1 MSKIA
6 EGLKRLFDKH
16 RIVLWYDALG
26 DFTQEF
32 NDAEFPDV
40 IKCEIVKNEFALKYR
55 MLIAEPKSKF
65 LLYGKYDH
73 PNADDN
79 WLLDIELSNVVFHT
93 DQEALTLQELELP
106 IHFKSWIKLHLHY
119 FKSKER
125 AAKFVSNLEAKEN
138 EDQLTRTLIQT
149 VFGSVTSTLD
159 DILKSYVT
167 YLANGKSDGI
177 DKELLQYNLSDYIWS
192 WIESV
197 YQYKA
202 KERSIYDFV
211 LEVFQKNFSPTSKK
225 ASVNRTT
232 EVLLASWKDA
242 RSFDKTYRQLVDR
255 VENDLNISAEVN
267 KLEVHELINDDVF
280 ECIDKQIIKQLAS
293 QLEQGNSSSDK
304 IDKILKQRESCYW
317 YDKYFE
323 FYSSIRYA
331 NWLFDEISKYNNIK
345 FVDYQDGFVQYTNK
359 LFIVDQYYRKFIQHY
374 RATNQNNV
382 LNSLYQKTHR
392 AYSNTWLLKL
402 SDAWQEVIDSNRE
415 WYFGGDSQ
423 RKFFKRAVQGKYIE
437 KDITI
442 FVVISDALRFECG
455 QELHDL
461 FNQESR
467 FSSKLEFQVTGLPSY
482 TQLGM
487 AALLPHESLSFGEG
501 DSILIDSKNSIG
513 AQARKKVLEE
523 GSNVKATT
531 ILAEDL
537 MKIASRSEEARR
549 LVQDHQVVYVYHN
562 RIDKTGDDK
571 TSEDKVIEASKE
583 EIEFL
588 LEVTRKI
595 TNMNG
600 NHVIITADHGFVY
613 QNETLEESDFTD
625 AQITGE
631 IIKDNR
637 RFVLGKN
644 LSQNNNVVKYS
655 AQSLQINSDIEVLIP
670 KGINRLRKQG
680 SGSRY
685 VHGGST
691 LQEVVIPLLYVTK
704 KRSDTVTKVDIDVLK
719 GSNKITTNIQRVRF
733 YQQQPIRDGIIA
745 RNVKS
750 YFCVIE
756 GEEKK
761 VISDVFTYNF
771 DSESNRPEEREVEYK
786 FTISTVIR
794 KSTSVYLIIEEQI
807 DRSNK
812 WNTLLKL
819 PYSLNLAMENDF
831 DDF

>member
-1 MSKIA
+1 
-6 EGLKRLFDKH
+6 
-16 RIVLWYDALG
+16 
-26 DFTQEF
+26 
-32 NDAEFPDV
+32 
-40 IKCEIVKNEFALKYR
+40 
-55 MLIAEPKSKF
+55 
-65 LLYGKYDH
+65 
-73 PNADDN
+73 
-79 WLLDIELSNVVFHT
+79 
-93 DQEALTLQELELP
+93 
-106 IHFKSWIKLHLHY
+106 
-119 FKSKER
+119 
-125 AAKFVSNLEAKEN
+125 
-138 EDQLTRTLIQT
+138 
-149 VFGSVTSTLD
+149 
-159 DILKSYVT
+159 
-167 YLANGKSDGI
+167 
-177 DKELLQYNLSDYIWS
+177 
-192 WIESV
+192 
-197 YQYKA
+197 
-202 KERSIYDFV
+202 
-211 LEVFQKNFSPTSKK
+211 
-225 ASVNRTT
+225 
-232 EVLLASWKDA
+232 
-242 RSFDKTYRQLVDR
+242 
-255 VENDLNISAEVN
+255 
-267 KLEVHELINDDVF
+267 
-280 ECIDKQIIKQLAS
+280 
-293 QLEQGNSSSDK
+293 
-304 IDKILKQRESCYW
+304 
-317 YDKYFE
+317 
-323 FYSSIRYA
+323 
-331 NWLFDEISKYNNIK
+331 
-345 FVDYQDGFVQYTNK
+345 
-359 LFIVDQYYRKFIQHY
+359 
-374 RATNQNNV
+374 
-382 LNSLYQKTHR
+382 
-392 AYSNTWLLKL
+392 
-402 SDAWQEVIDSNRE
+402 
-415 WYFGGDSQ
+415 
-423 RKFFKRAVQGKYIE
+423 
-437 KDITI
+437 
-442 FVVISDALRFECG
+442 
-455 QELHDL
+455 
-461 FNQESR
+461 
-467 FSSKLEFQVTGLPSY
+467 
-482 TQLGM
+482 M

-644 LSQNNNVVKYS
+644 LSQNNNVVKYT